1 MKSGNAIMANT
12 VSSKNQLDVNDYVT
26 LKESDEKDEIKI
38 LFVGNSITKH
48 APSPEIGWFGNWG
61 MAASSPENDYVHQ
74 TIKKLKE
81 IYNGVSYCICQASE
95 WENNYK
101 NDVVP
106 YDLFFKA
113 REFCADI
120 IVMRLVENCKV
131 KEFDEVSFKKE
142 YKKLIDYLNCKK
154 NARVI
159 LTTSFWHHD
168 KADEIIR
175 KTGEDNGYPVIEL
188 GDLGETEEMKATGLF
203 SHEGVASHPGD
214 LGMKTISERIYEEIK
229 KCL

>member
-1 MKSGNAIMANT
+1 MKSSNAIMANT
-12 VSSKNQLDVNDYVT
+12 VSSKNQLDVNEYVT
-26 LKESDEKDEIKI
+26 LIESDKKDKIKI

-48 APSPEIGWFGNWG
+48 APSSEIGWFGNWG
-61 MAASSPENDYVHQ
+61 MAASSTENDYVHQ
-74 TIKKLKE
+74 TVKKLKE

-113 REFCADI
+113 REFCADS

-131 KEFDEVSFKKE
+131 KEFDEVCFKKE
-142 YKKLIDYLNCKK
+142 YKKLIDYLNCNK

-168 KADEIIR
+168 KAD
-175 KTGEDNGYPVIEL
+175 
-188 GDLGETEEMKATGLF
+188 
-203 SHEGVASHPGD
+203 
-214 LGMKTISERIYEEIK
+214 
-229 KCL
+229 